1 MSSPVKT
8 VDVNRRYT
16 YADYLTWPEGE
27 RWELI
32 DGVPY
37 SMSPAPSVEHQKIQ
51 GNLLRELFSYFRKES
66 PCKVFASPIDVRL
79 FPEIKE
85 DETDVVVQP
94 DVIVVCDPN
103 KLGKKAILGAPD
115 LVVEILS
122 PSSLENDTL
131 RKKALYERAG
141 VKQYWIVN
149 PEAGHLSVLLL
160 KNGILE
166 LQRVYEGEEVL
177 EVPGYEGFQ
186 VELKELFAGASEKAE
201 A

>member
-37 SMSPAPSVEHQKIQ
+37 AMSPAPSVEHQTIQ
-51 GNLLRELFSYFRKES
+51 GNLLREFFSYFRKES

-79 FPEIKE
+79 FPELDE

-94 DVIVVCDPN
+94 DVIVVCDPT

-122 PSSLENDTL
+122 PSSVENDTL

-149 PEAGHLSVLLL
+149 PEARHLSVLLL

-166 LQRVYEGEEVL
+166 LQRVYEGEQVV
-177 EVPGYEGFQ
+177 EVPGYQDFK
-186 VELKELFAGASEKAE
+186 VALNDVFPAAGK
-201 A
+201 